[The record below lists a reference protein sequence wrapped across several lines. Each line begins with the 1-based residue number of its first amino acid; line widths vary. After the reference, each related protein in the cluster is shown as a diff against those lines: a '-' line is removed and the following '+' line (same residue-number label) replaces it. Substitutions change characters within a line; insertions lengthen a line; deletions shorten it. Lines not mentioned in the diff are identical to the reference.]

1 MMHPG
6 ETFLSDDWHGST
18 RNLGGVLAAFLRA
31 RFPRDTIKRSASA
44 LDCTLPAAANAT
56 KGHASERILTKAFQA
71 WPDEFGDAVTEAF
84 TGLTRAE
91 RLRKIIEQEAADH
104 EAMQSRLADALRLET
119 RALDLLR
126 LRNRTAA

>member
-1 MMHPG
+1 MA
-6 ETFLSDDWHGST
+6 DDWHEST

-31 RFPRDTIKRSASA
+31 RFPRDTIKRSAQA

-84 TGLTRAE
+84 TGQTRAE
-91 RLRKIIEQEAADH
+91 RIQKLIEEEARDH
-104 EAMQSRLADALRLET
+104 ERKQAARAASQRLEE
-119 RALDLLR
+119 RALEL
-126 LRNRTAA
+126 LRNRRRETA